1 MIRSLIFRLLS
12 AKTMKPIPSVTKYDG
27 VIRLLGF
34 NPGMMTLQ
42 GTNSY
47 IIGNGNK

>member
-1 MIRSLIFRLLS
+1 MTAASLVPLEMEEKLS
-12 AKTMKPIPSVTKYDG
+12 PR
-27 VIRLLGF
+27 VIRILGG

-47 IIGNGNK
+47 IIGTGKK